1 MKVALLL
8 HGLTRRYD
16 MSFPFI
22 KENIIDKLNADT
34 FISCWDN
41 QVKEEEIGK
50 GENLNLKK
58 MINLYNPTRYDEEI
72 YNEEIEKNFTSEK
85 YLNIF
90 NQPQVHYKNNW
101 SRLFAF
107 YYKVWKS
114 NELKSQYEFEK
125 NFKYDVV
132 IKWRTDVLIKDVLT
146 KELLNEI
153 KNDNNSI
160 YMPFGHCGETNDMVY
175 MANSNTMDKICKLYY
190 NLEIVADKIAPE
202 PSYEKH
208 LLTWINMNNINIK
221 YFNINWQFLTFR
233 PEFKIRTL
241 NIDNIL
247 NSNV

>member
-22 KENIIDKLNADT
+22 KENIIDKFNADT

-41 QVKEEEIGK
+41 QVKEEEVGK

-58 MINLYNPTRYDEEI
+58 MINLYNPTRYDQEI
-72 YNEEIEKNFTSEK
+72 YNDEIEKKFTSEK

-132 IKWRTDVLIKDVLT
+132 IKWRTDVLIKDV
-146 KELLNEI
+146 
-153 KNDNNSI
+153 SI
-160 YMPFGHCGETNDMVY
+160 SVTV
-175 MANSNTMDKICKLYY
+175 
-190 NLEIVADKIAPE
+190 
-202 PSYEKH
+202 
-208 LLTWINMNNINIK
+208 
-221 YFNINWQFLTFR
+221 
-233 PEFKIRTL
+233 
-241 NIDNIL
+241 
-247 NSNV
+247 